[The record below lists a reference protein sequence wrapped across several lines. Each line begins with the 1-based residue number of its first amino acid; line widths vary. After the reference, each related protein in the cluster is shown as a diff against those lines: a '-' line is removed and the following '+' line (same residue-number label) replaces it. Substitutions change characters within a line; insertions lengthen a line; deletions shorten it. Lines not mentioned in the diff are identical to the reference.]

1 MRKSKYLYF
10 ILFFYS
16 IIFSQASNDLLNSI
30 TNSKYLLNE
39 TQLHPIPEEMT
50 FEEYQD
56 MNRQITTGLLLTA
69 IPIPGMLHSYANE
82 LKTAKR
88 IRYVFGGGVLSIFL
102 GLISQEEDGYR
113 VSEYNTFQDLNS
125 NKIYEMIPTGQ
136 FNGETTY
143 EYRALEKEYSGGTGF
158 LILGFGAIV
167 GSYIYDYI
175 HGIKI
180 IEHKRA
186 RVRYKYGKELNFSLV
201 PNYDIYTQSSS
212 MKLIYQF

>member
-1 MRKSKYLYF
+1 MKTKYLYL

-30 TNSKYLLNE
+30 TSSKYLLNE
-39 TQLHPIPEEMT
+39 TQLHPIPEGMT

-69 IPIPGMLHSYANE
+69 IPIPGTLHSYANE
-82 LKTAKR
+82 LKTARR
-88 IRYVFGGGVLSIFL
+88 IRYAFGGGVLSIFL
-102 GLISQEEDGYR
+102 GLISQEENGYSE
-113 VSEYNTFQDLNS
+113 SEYNTFQDSNS
-125 NKIYEMIPTGQ
+125 NKIYEMIPIGQ

-143 EYRALEKEYSGGTGF
+143 EYRVLEKEYSGGVGF
-158 LILGFGAIV
+158 FILGFGAIV
-167 GSYIYDYI
+167 GSYVYDYI

-186 RVRYKYGKELNFSLV
+186 KVRYKYGKELNFSII
-201 PNYDIYTQSSS
+201 PSYDMYTQSSNIN
-212 MKLIYQF
+212 LIYQF